1 MPTLPDLS
9 GMSLEEL
16 SAIRVTSV
24 SKRPES
30 LAGAPASVFVITGAD
45 IHGAGATSLPEALRL
60 APTLH
65 VGRFDTLGYEV
76 SARGFNGYETA
87 NKLLVLVDGRSV
99 YTPLHSGVFWDEQ
112 GLLLEDI
119 DRIEVVSGPGGTLWG
134 ANAVNGVINVTTK
147 DARDTVGRTATLTA
161 GSDELS
167 GGARV
172 GVRLGS
178 QSAIRLYLQGFDRR
192 RPTSPGGPDPHDDW
206 DGLKAGF
213 RFDGEQGADTVTVQ
227 GDIYRSGADLRAGA
241 TAVDYRLRGGNLLG
255 RWSRDLRDGS
265 QLQLQAYYDRNDR
278 YALAGDETLDTLDS
292 QVQYTFQPAAA
303 HTVVAGLGQRFIHDD
318 YYNPLGVFQLEPQRR
333 WFTLTNVF
341 AQDEIALSPRLS
353 LTVGIKVERSSFS
366 GFEYLPN
373 LRLAWRPEGA
383 GLMWAAV
390 SRAARTPSRIERDLV
405 APGILV
411 KGGFNSEK
419 LIAFEAGYRT
429 QLSPAVSLS
438 VSTFYNL
445 YDDLRTTEPAPL
457 TILPVHYDNGIKGR
471 TYGIEAWGDWQVMSG
486 WRLSAGVTALHKR
499 FHLKPGAL
507 DLTALASPGND
518 PDVEVQLRSQ
528 AALTRTV
535 SLDLRARA
543 VDDLPR
549 PAVPG
554 YVAVDARLAW
564 QVTGAVEL
572 ALSGVNLNDA
582 RHTETAEP
590 PTRRSLRRSVRLS
603 TSQSF

>member
-1 MPTLPDLS
+1 MPSLPDLS
-9 GMSLEEL
+9 GLSLEEL

-24 SKRPES
+24 SKRPEP
-30 LAGAPASVFVITGAD
+30 LAGAPAAVYVITGED
-45 IHGAGATSLPEALRL
+45 IHSAGATSLPEALRL
-60 APTLH
+60 APNLH
-65 VGRFDTLGYEV
+65 VGRFDTLGYEI

-99 YTPLHSGVFWDEQ
+99 YTPLHSGVFWDDQ
-112 GLLLEDI
+112 DLLLEDI

-134 ANAVNGVINVTTK
+134 ANAVNGVINITTK
-147 DARDTVGRTATLTA
+147 DARDTVGRFATLTA

-178 QSAIRLYLQGFDRR
+178 QSAVRVYLAGFDRR
-192 RPTSPGGPDPHDDW
+192 RPASPTGPDPHDDW

-213 RFDGEQGADTVTVQ
+213 RFDGGEGADTLTVQ
-227 GDIYRSGADLRAGA
+227 GDIYRSGADPRAGA
-241 TAVDYRLRGGNLLG
+241 VEIEYRLRGGNLLG
-255 RWSRDLRDGS
+255 RWSRDFADGS

-278 YALAGDETLDTLDS
+278 YALAGDETLDTVDS
-292 QVQYTFQPAAA
+292 QVQYTFHPGAA

-318 YYNPLGVFQLEPQRR
+318 YFNPLGVFQLEPRRR
-333 WFTLTNVF
+333 WFNLTNVF

-353 LTVGIKVERSSFS
+353 LTVGLKVERSSFS

-383 GLMWAAV
+383 GLLWAAV

-411 KGGFNSEK
+411 KGGFGAEK
-419 LIAFEAGYRT
+419 LVAFEAGYRT
-429 QLSPAVSLS
+429 QLSPAASLS

-445 YDDLRTTEPAPL
+445 YDDLRATEAAPV
-457 TILPVHYDNGIKGR
+457 TVLPVHYGNGVEGR
-471 TYGIEAWGDWQVMSG
+471 TYGVEAWGDWQVTSG
-486 WRLSAGVTALHKR
+486 WRLGAGVTALHKHFR
-499 FHLKPGAL
+499 LKPGTL

-518 PDVEVQLRSQ
+518 PGVEVQLRSQ
-528 AALTRTV
+528 AALTRTL
-535 SLDLRARA
+535 SLDVRLRA
-543 VDDLPR
+543 VDNLPR

-564 QVTGAVEL
+564 QVSDAVEL

-582 RHTETAEP
+582 RHAETAEP
-590 PTRRSLRRSVRLS
+590 PTRRAMRRSVRVS
-603 TSQSF
+603 TSLTF